1 MNGSLAMDAKVELCS
16 FTRSYV
22 KTFWLSTAK
31 CNLRLL
37 TKTNVRGK
45 SEFGVSFLFL
55 SDAQRAASRR
65 KQRAR
70 NIFTYTVV
78 RYN

>member
-1 MNGSLAMDAKVELCS
+1 MYVGNLNLEYLVNGSVAMDAKVELCS

-22 KTFWLSTAK
+22 KIFWLSTAK

-45 SEFGVSFLFL
+45 SEFGVSFLFF
-55 SDAQRAASRR
+55 
-65 KQRAR
+65 K
-70 NIFTYTVV
+70 
-78 RYN
+78 